1 MTKKIIRFGWK
12 LTNRIQSNK
21 WDKNLWY
28 FIYWEK
34 RSSVTY
40 LWVTKVCESL
50 GLEFEGEIRVH
61 LWFRWFKLMGWLS
74 GVSSCP
80 DLFKEQGSIKSA
92 HVCGSASWFELRRS
106 LRISEKELLLA
117 GKGYKTIS
125 PRVWTPQIHSQT
137 DCVQMEE
144 VQDPKHTSHSTKEQS

>member
-40 LWVTKVCESL
+40 LWVTSMWISR
-50 GLEFEGEIRVH
+50 IRIWRRNKSPSVQ
-61 LWFRWFKLMGWLS
+61 RWFQLMGWLS

-125 PRVWTPQIHSQT
+125 KEFGLHKVRQFVYKWRKFKTSSTQ
-137 DCVQMEE
+137 VLL
-144 VQDPKHTSHSTKEQS
+144 PKNKVNV